1 MTEEERLLRLEMNN
15 ENTSKILEELKE
27 ELKKQTEILSR
38 SMLLTHQINELTVSF
53 NKVESS
59 LDILKTSLMKYDVAN
74 QKVID
79 LSERVAKLEDNQKKA
94 IFAVVSSLGAGAIF
108 LLDLYLK

>member
-53 NKVESS
+53 NKVENG
-59 LDILKTSLMKYDVAN
+59 LDVLKTSLMKYDVAN

-94 IFAVVSSLGAGAIF
+94 IFAIVSSLGAGAIF

>member
-15 ENTSKILEELKE
+15 ETTSKILEGLKE

-38 SMLLTHQINELTVSF
+38 SMLLTHQINELTVSS
-53 NKVESS
+53 NKAESS

-79 LSERVAKLEDNQKKA
+79 LSERIAKLEDNQKKA

>member
-53 NKVESS
+53 NKVENS
-59 LDILKTSLMKYDVAN
+59 LDILKASLMKYDVAN

>member
-38 SMLLTHQINELTVSF
+38 SMLLTHQINELTVNF

-59 LDILKTSLMKYDVAN
+59 LDILKTSLMKYDITN

-79 LSERVAKLEDNQKKA
+79 LSERIAKLEDNQKKA

>member
-1 MTEEERLLRLEMNN
+1 MTEEERLLRLELNN

-53 NKVESS
+53 NKVEND
-59 LDILKTSLMKYDVAN
+59 LDVLKTSLMKYDVAN

-94 IFAVVSSLGAGAIF
+94 IFAIVSSLGAGAIF

>member
-53 NKVESS
+53 NKVEND
-59 LDILKTSLMKYDVAN
+59 LDVLKTSLMKYDVAN

-94 IFAVVSSLGAGAIF
+94 IFAIVSSLGAGAIF

>member
-59 LDILKTSLMKYDVAN
+59 LDILKTSLTKYDVAN

>member
-59 LDILKTSLMKYDVAN
+59 LDILKTSLIKYDVAN

>member
-15 ENTSKILEELKE
+15 ETTSKILEELKE

-38 SMLLTHQINELTVSF
+38 SMLLTHQINELTISF
-53 NKVESS
+53 NKVESG
-59 LDILKTSLMKYDVAN
+59 LDTLKTSLMKYDVAN